1 MEKRDNKNENEIN
14 SGFRETNVEVI
25 AIKVKNHLIKHNN
38 SRIILS
44 HERQNKAVLDIYP
57 SQHLLTY
64 IREGILKIEQG
75 KDVQSF
81 SKGEYV
87 LLKKH
92 TQATITK
99 TWSADEIKFSSI
111 VFVFQ
116 EDLIQEVFAQ
126 LNIQADLKKRI
137 PFKNTIGIISN
148 PVLNQFIQSL
158 QLFFEEAVEMDNE
171 LAKLKTTEAI
181 IGMIRTNKELI
192 YQLQNFSVKS
202 KADLFQYMNF
212 HYLENKK
219 LTDFARESGRSISV
233 FKKDFQSIY
242 QTTPGKWLKN
252 KRLDYA
258 YQLLSTTNRKAS
270 EIYLECGFEDLA
282 HFSKSFK
289 TQFQINPSLIKTLQ
303 TSL

>member
-1 MEKRDNKNENEIN
+1 MTNQLVRYKNN
-14 SGFRETNVEVI
+14 
-25 AIKVKNHLIKHNN
+25 
-38 SRIILS
+38 RIILS
-44 HERQNKAVLDIYP
+44 HERKNKAVIDIYP

-64 IREGILKIEQG
+64 IREGILEVKQG
-75 KDVQSF
+75 KKNQCF
-81 SKGEYV
+81 TKGEFV
-87 LLKKH
+87 LLKKY

-99 TWSADEIKFSSI
+99 TWTGSDIKFSSI
-111 VFVFQ
+111 VFAFQ
-116 EDLIQEVFAQ
+116 EDLIQEIFAQ
-126 LNIQADLKKRI
+126 LNIQSTKKSKKSFENI
-137 PFKNTIGIISN
+137 LGIISN

-158 QLFFEEAVEMDNE
+158 DLFFEEGVEMDTQ

-181 IGMIRTNKELI
+181 IGLIRTNEELV

-202 KADLFQYMNF
+202 KADLHQYMNF

-219 LTDFARESGRSISV
+219 LIDFAKESGRSISV

-242 QTTPGKWLKN
+242 NTTPAKWLKK

-258 YQLLSTTNRKAS
+258 YKLLTTTHRKAS

-289 TQFQINPSLIKTLQ
+289 NQFQINPSQIKTLQ
-303 TSL
+303 TTK